1 MNISAWGCSQVTD
14 KVLLMRYVDEQGY
27 VKMIILRFIKLTTFY
42 TTNHQFDAFLNLK
55 VALTQH
61 YSVFY

>member
-14 KVLLMRYVDEQGY
+14 KALLMRYVDEQGY
-27 VKMIILRFIKLTTFY
+27 VKLIILRFIKLTTFY

>member
-1 MNISAWGCSQVTD
+1 
-14 KVLLMRYVDEQGY
+14 MRYVDEQGC
-27 VKMIILRFIKLTTFY
+27 VKLIILSFIKLTTFY
-42 TTNHQFDAFLNLK
+42 TINHQFDAFLNLK